1 MSRRRWFGIV
11 VAALAVPVAAGF
23 VFVVVVDNLMS
34 GFGACR
40 VVRQRAFASPSG
52 SKLVVVVWKSC
63 GATVPDSTQASIIA
77 RGRTFSPESTP
88 IFLSVREHLDVVV
101 AWSSERAVRI
111 GFIPGTVQVYK
122 RDQRVGDITI
132 NYE

>member
-1 MSRRRWFGIV
+1 MSRRRWIGIIV
-11 VAALAVPVAAGF
+11 ALAVPIGF
-23 VFVVVVDNLMS
+23 LGVVLVDSVMHE
-34 GFGACR
+34 FGACR

-52 SKLVVVVWKSC
+52 SQLVVVVWKSC
-63 GATVPDSTQASIIA
+63 GGSVPDSTQASIIA

-88 IFLSVREHLDVVV
+88 TFLSVRGHIEVVA

-111 GFIPGTVQVYK
+111 GFIPEPGQVDK
-122 RDQRVGDITI
+122 RDQRAGDVAI

>member
-1 MSRRRWFGIV
+1 MSRRRWIGIV
-11 VAALAVPVAAGF
+11 VALAIPVGF
-23 VFVVVVDNLMS
+23 LCVVLIDNVMS

-52 SKLVVVVWKSC
+52 SQLVVVVWKSC
-63 GATVPDSTQASIIA
+63 GATVPDSTQASIVA

-88 IFLSVREHLDVVV
+88 TFVSVGGHLEVIV
-101 AWSSERAVRI
+101 AWSSERAVRV
-111 GFIPGTVQVYK
+111 GFIPEPGQIYK
-122 RDQRVGDITI
+122 RDQRAGDITI

>member
-1 MSRRRWFGIV
+1 MSRRRWIGIV
-11 VAALAVPVAAGF
+11 VALAIPVGF
-23 VFVVVVDNLMS
+23 LCVVLIDNVMS

-52 SKLVVVVWKSC
+52 SQLVVVVWKSC
-63 GATVPDSTQASIIA
+63 GATVPDSTQASIVA

-88 IFLSVREHLDVVV
+88 TFVSVRGHLDVVV

-111 GFIPGTVQVYK
+111 GFIPEAGQVDK
-122 RDQRVGDITI
+122 RDQRAGDITI

>member
-1 MSRRRWFGIV
+1 MSRRRWIALIAVVLV
-11 VAALAVPVAAGF
+11 VAGF
-23 VFVVVVDNLMS
+23 LFVVLVDSIMN

-52 SKLVVVVWKSC
+52 SQLVVVVWKSC

-88 IFLSVREHLDVVV
+88 TFVSVRGHLEPVVV
-101 AWSSERAVRI
+101 WSSERAVRV
-111 GFIPGTVQVYK
+111 GFIPGPDQIYK
-122 RDQRVGDITI
+122 RDPRAGDVAI

>member
-1 MSRRRWFGIV
+1 MSRRRWIGIV
-11 VAALAVPVAAGF
+11 VALAIPVGF
-23 VFVVVVDNLMS
+23 LCVVLIDNVMS

-52 SKLVVVVWKSC
+52 SQLVVVVWKSC
-63 GATVPDSTQASIIA
+63 GATVPDSTQASIVA

-88 IFLSVREHLDVVV
+88 TFVSVRGHLEVVV

-111 GFIPGTVQVYK
+111 GFIPEAGEVYK
-122 RDQRVGDITI
+122 RDQRAGDVAI

>member
-1 MSRRRWFGIV
+1 MSRRRRIAIV
-11 VAALAVPVAAGF
+11 VAALAVPVGF
-23 VFVVVVDNLMS
+23 LCVVLVDSLMRE
-34 GFGACR
+34 FGACH

-52 SKLVVVVWKSC
+52 GQLVVVVWKTC

-77 RGRTFSPESTP
+77 RGRTFSSETTP
-88 IFLSVREHLDVVV
+88 TFVSVRGHLEAIV

-111 GFIPGTVQVYK
+111 GFIPEPGEFYK
-122 RDQRVGDITI
+122 RDQRAGDVAI

>member
-1 MSRRRWFGIV
+1 MSRRRWIGIV
-11 VAALAVPVAAGF
+11 VALAIPVGF
-23 VFVVVVDNLMS
+23 LCVVLIDNVMS

-52 SKLVVVVWKSC
+52 SQLVVVVWKSC
-63 GATVPDSTQASIIA
+63 GATVPDSTQASIVA

-88 IFLSVREHLDVVV
+88 TFVSVRGHLDVVV

-111 GFIPGTVQVYK
+111 GFIPEAGEVYK
-122 RDQRVGDITI
+122 RDQRAGDVAI

>member
-1 MSRRRWFGIV
+1 MVRRRWIGIAV
-11 VAALAVPVAAGF
+11 VALAVPVGF
-23 VFVVVVDNLMS
+23 LFVVFFDKVMS

-40 VVRQRAFASPSG
+40 IVRQSAFASPSG
-52 SKLVVVVWKSC
+52 SKLVVVVWKEC
-63 GATVPDSTQASIIA
+63 GATVPDSTQASIVA

-88 IFLSVREHLDVVV
+88 TFVSVRGHLDVVV

-111 GFIPGTVQVYK
+111 GFIPGADEVYK
-122 RDQRVGDITI
+122 RDQHAGDITI

>member
-1 MSRRRWFGIV
+1 MSRRRWIGIGAV
-11 VAALAVPVAAGF
+11 VLAVPVVAGF
-23 VFVVVVDNLMS
+23 LFVIVIDNIMS

-52 SKLVVVVWKSC
+52 SRLVVVVWKSC

-88 IFLSVREHLDVVV
+88 TFVSVRGHLEPVVV
-101 AWSSERAVRI
+101 WSSERAVRI
-111 GFIPGTVQVYK
+111 GFIPSPEQVYK
-122 RDQRVGDITI
+122 RDQRAGDVAI

>member
-1 MSRRRWFGIV
+1 MSRRRWIGIV
-11 VAALAVPVAAGF
+11 VALAIPVGF
-23 VFVVVVDNLMS
+23 LCVVLIDNVMS

-52 SKLVVVVWKSC
+52 SQLVVVVWKSC
-63 GATVPDSTQASIIA
+63 GATVPDSTQASIVA

-88 IFLSVREHLDVVV
+88 TFVSVRGHLEVVV

-111 GFIPGTVQVYK
+111 GFIPEAGEVYK
-122 RDQRVGDITI
+122 RDQRAGDITI

>member
-1 MSRRRWFGIV
+1 MSRRRWIGIV

-23 VFVVVVDNLMS
+23 VLVVLVDNVMS

-40 VVRQRAFASPSG
+40 VVRQSSFASPSG

-63 GATVPDSTQASIIA
+63 GATVPDSTQASIVA

-88 IFLSVREHLDVVV
+88 IFFSVRGHLDIIV
-101 AWSSERAVRI
+101 AWSSERTVRI
-111 GFIPGTVQVYK
+111 GFIPGVGQVYK
-122 RDQRVGDITI
+122 RDQRAGDVMI

>member
-1 MSRRRWFGIV
+1 MSRRRWIGIV

-23 VFVVVVDNLMS
+23 FFVVIVDNVMS

-40 VVRQRAFASPSG
+40 IVRQRAFASPSG
-52 SKLVVVVWKSC
+52 SQLVVVVWKSC

-88 IFLSVREHLDVVV
+88 TFLSVLEHQDVLV
-101 AWSSERAVRI
+101 AWSSEHAVRI
-111 GFIPGTVQVYK
+111 GSISGTVQIYK
-122 RDQRVGDITI
+122 RDQRVGDVTI

>member
-1 MSRRRWFGIV
+1 MIAVVLV
-11 VAALAVPVAAGF
+11 VAGF
-23 VFVVVVDNLMS
+23 LFVVLADIIMN

-52 SKLVVVVWKSC
+52 SQLVVVVWKSC

-88 IFLSVREHLDVVV
+88 TFVSVRGHLEPVVV
-101 AWSSERAVRI
+101 WSSERAVRV
-111 GFIPGTVQVYK
+111 GFIPGPDQIYK
-122 RDQRVGDITI
+122 RDPRAGDVAV

>member
-1 MSRRRWFGIV
+1 MQEFG
-11 VAALAVPVAAGF
+11 GC
-23 VFVVVVDNLMS
+23 
-34 GFGACR
+34 G
-40 VVRQRAFASPSG
+40 VVRQKLFASPSG

-63 GATVPDSTQASIIA
+63 GATEPDSTQASIVA

-88 IFLSVREHLDVVV
+88 AFVSVRGHPEVVV

-111 GFIPGTVQVYK
+111 GFIPEAGEVYK
-122 RDQRVGDITI
+122 RDQRAGDVAI